1 MPVQKEKKYK
11 INFKVSL
18 KPDSFGWNGCQVLV
32 MAKVGKKGSYE
43 YKEVTLNGTEPM
55 TIPPNDLILQVP
67 ADAPDPQLYF
77 GLYEVWSGKWKG
89 GLEIH
94 EATVQKFD

>member
-1 MPVQKEKKYK
+1 MTADKGKKYK
-11 INFKVSL
+11 ITFKVSL

-43 YKEVTLNGTEPM
+43 YKEVSLTQTGEKI
-55 TIPPNDLILQVP
+55 IPPEDLVLEVP
-67 ADAPDPQLYF
+67 RDAQDPQLYF

-94 EATVQKFD
+94 HAIVQPVP